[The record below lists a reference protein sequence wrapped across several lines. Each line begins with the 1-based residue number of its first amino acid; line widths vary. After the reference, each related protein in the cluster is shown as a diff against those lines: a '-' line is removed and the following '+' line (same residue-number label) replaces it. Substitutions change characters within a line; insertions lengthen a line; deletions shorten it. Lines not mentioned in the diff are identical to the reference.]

1 MADSLYDRHT
11 TPVIGTAV
19 KYAVLAF
26 ALGLFALVF
35 AALWLTETSGGSRW
49 LWERAIPSIPGELRA
64 DYINGSIGEG
74 FDLERIS
81 YLSEGVHV
89 SVAKARVTAGFSLLP
104 LTVELRELRAE
115 RVVVRLKETDAREQP
130 GEPILE
136 KLALPFALD
145 IRDVDVRELEVR
157 NSADDRVLALHR
169 AALAGHWHQEIVLT
183 RFAIESDVGDA
194 EGTLRLGLRSPHEAE
209 ASLAG
214 TYPLRLRG
222 GVLEPVR
229 IAANADGSLAHL
241 RIDVSS
247 QGPELHLAGNLSDL
261 LEEPGW
267 DVRVDSPYFQWPLV
281 LKPDQKPQV
290 YLRDTV
296 LESSGDLSG
305 YAIRAEGLVSAAGT
319 EELQFQAEADGSL
332 EGLAVTDL
340 EVQGETLAAKSVGEV
355 RWADGFSVAADAD
368 VGHFDVGALT
378 EKWPSGHPVSGAVDA
393 AWSAGSVRLNEVRL
407 RVRDAATTVD
417 ATGEIDIDGG
427 VVDLDLDWR
436 DLQWPMAKPDDD
448 KGDAVRYVSEFGQVN
463 VSGSPDAWTFDG
475 RIAFRT
481 DALPQGVFVLSGT
494 GDREHVEAL
503 LSESEVLGGR
513 ASGRGSFNWAEEGRW
528 SADLAT
534 WNLDISPLAPDLPGR
549 ISSDFKANGQLRP
562 VAFAVDIGRLEGV
575 LREKPLA
582 GAGGIRYTDGKL
594 RAQQLRL
601 TSGESEL
608 RAHGSLE
615 GDAGLDFSLDV
626 TALEMFVPEVAGSV
640 TADGNVS
647 TADGFPTARIT
658 LEAHDLHWRDYALQE
673 LNVTSGAARADLPL
687 SFDVT
692 GSTLSLGAREIRDF
706 ALRVAAGEE
715 RQRMALELSLADE
728 NLAIELDGGLDDW
741 RRPLESVWTGQLVSF
756 RFEAPDEVTVALS
769 EPAGLR
775 LSADLVALE
784 RSCFAGN
791 TASSVCLEAK
801 WTGGANFDIA
811 AEMEAVPVNLVR
823 AFYETDLE
831 FTQTLSGSWGLRSN
845 GEQALSGE
853 GQIDISPGRIENP
866 AEARIATRT
875 GAGRIRFK
883 LSDGQLLAGRL
894 TLPFSD
900 SAEIDALF
908 EAADIGMG
916 AGSPVEG
923 RLLVNLNDV
932 GVATNA
938 LPMIEEAHG
947 RLDVDVS
954 IAGTL
959 GAPLFA
965 GDASLSNGAFRYEPL
980 GLAIS
985 EIELDTVIRN
995 DNEVELQSTF
1005 RAGSGTGEL
1014 RSTAWSLNGAGG
1026 GLSLSLTGE
1035 NLTVIDLPDVNVVA
1049 DADLAVGI
1057 RKEGMRINGNV
1068 LIPKARLTPTDLT
1081 STNKISESDDV
1092 VIVAN
1097 GEDAAVA
1104 ANGETAPFEIEG
1116 AVALVLGDD
1125 VVVDLDVAEARV
1137 SGTSTFHWNGPHLP
1151 VATGQYHVRGRFQA
1165 YGQLLDITEGT
1176 IRFPGVPASSP
1187 NLRIR
1192 AEREIFGNPQIRSA
1206 GVLITGTP
1214 QEPVVDVYTTPA
1226 TTRDRALTL
1235 LVTGSEF
1242 DYEQGVGAVDV
1253 GTYVAPDLFVSYGIG
1268 LFERGNVISIR
1279 YDIAKGFGIKATSG
1293 NNTEG
1298 VDLSYTLER

>member
-1 MADSLYDRHT
+1 
-11 TPVIGTAV
+11 VIGIV
-19 KYAVLAF
+19 IKYAVLAL
-26 ALGLFALVF
+26 ALVLLALVF
-35 AALWLTETSGGSRW
+35 ATLWLTETSGGSRW
-49 LWERAIPSIPGELRA
+49 LWERATPSIPGELRA
-64 DYINGSIGEG
+64 DSISGSIGDG
-74 FDLERIS
+74 FDLEGVL
-81 YLSEGVHV
+81 YLSEGVNV
-89 SVAKARVTAGFSLLP
+89 SVAKARLTAGFSLLP

-115 RVVVRLKETDAREQP
+115 RVVVRLKETDAPEEP

-169 AALAGHWHQEIVLT
+169 AVLAGHWHEEIVVT
-183 RFAIESDVGDA
+183 RFAIESDAGDA
-194 EGTLRLGLRSPHEAE
+194 EGTLRLGLGSPHQAE

-222 GVLEPVR
+222 EVLEPVR
-229 IAANADGSLAHL
+229 ITANAEGSLADL

-247 QGPELHLAGNLSDL
+247 RGPELHVAGNLSDL

-305 YAIRAEGLVSAAGT
+305 YAISAEGLVSVAGT

-340 EVQGETLAAKSVGEV
+340 EVQGETLDAKSVGEV
-355 RWADGFSVAADAD
+355 RWADGFSVAADAEI
-368 VGHFDVGALT
+368 GHFDVSVLT

-393 AWSAGSVRLNEVRL
+393 AWSAGNVRLNEVRL

-417 ATGEIDIDGG
+417 ATGEIDIDRG

-436 DLQWPMAKPDDD
+436 DLRWPMAKPISDSDDD
-448 KGDAVRYVSEFGQVN
+448 LDDTVRYISEFGQVN

-481 DALPQGVFVLSGT
+481 DALPQGVFVLSGS
-494 GDREHVEAL
+494 GDRDHAEAL

-513 ASGRGSFNWAEEGRW
+513 ASGQGSFNWAEDGRW
-528 SADLAT
+528 SADLVT
-534 WNLDISPLAPDLPGR
+534 RNLDISPLAPELPGR

-562 VAFAVDIGRLEGV
+562 LTFDIDIDRLEGV

-615 GDAGLDFSLDV
+615 SDAGLDFSLDV
-626 TALEMFVPEVAGSV
+626 AALEMFVPQVAGSM

-647 TADGFPTARIT
+647 TADGFPTARIN
-658 LEAHDLHWRDYALQE
+658 LEAHDLHWRDYALQQ

-687 SFDVT
+687 SFDAT
-692 GSTLSLGAREIRDF
+692 GSTLSLGGREIRAF
-706 ALRVAAGEE
+706 ALQVAAGEE

-728 NLAIELDGGLDDW
+728 SLTIELDGGLDDW

-756 RFEAPDEVTVALS
+756 RFEAPDDVSFALA

-775 LSADLVALE
+775 LSADRVALE
-784 RSCFAGN
+784 RSCLAGN
-791 TASSVCLEAK
+791 TASRVCLEAN
-801 WTGGANFDIA
+801 WTGGADFDVA

-845 GEQALSGE
+845 SEQALSGE
-853 GQIDISPGRIENP
+853 GQIDISPGRIESP
-866 AEARIATRT
+866 AETRIATRT
-875 GAGRIRFK
+875 GAGRIRFN

-908 EAADIGMG
+908 EAQDISMG
-916 AGSPVEG
+916 AASPVEG
-923 RLLVNLNDV
+923 RLLVNLNDL

-959 GAPLFA
+959 GAPLFT

-985 EIELDTVIRN
+985 DIELDTVIRD

-1049 DADLAVGI
+1049 DTDLAVGI
-1057 RKEGMRINGNV
+1057 RKEGLTINGNV

-1081 STNKISESDDV
+1081 STTKISESDDV

-1097 GEDAAVA
+1097 GEDEAVA
-1104 ANGETAPFEIEG
+1104 ANGDTAPFEIEG
-1116 AVALVLGDD
+1116 TVALVLGDD

-1137 SGTSTFHWNGPHLP
+1137 SGTSTFHWNGPHIP
-1151 VATGQYHVRGRFQA
+1151 VATGQYNVRGRFQA

-1206 GVLITGTP
+1206 GVLVTGTP

-1226 TTRDRALTL
+1226 TTGDRAVTL
-1235 LVTGSEF
+1235 LVTGSDF